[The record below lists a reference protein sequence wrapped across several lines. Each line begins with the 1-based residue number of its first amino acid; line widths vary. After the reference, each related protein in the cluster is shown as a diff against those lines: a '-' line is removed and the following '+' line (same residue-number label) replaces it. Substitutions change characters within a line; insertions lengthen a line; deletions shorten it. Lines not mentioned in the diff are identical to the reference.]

1 MIREANRSNWSLFV
15 IQTTLSDCFTVIS
28 GYVLTARLSHV
39 AGRSDEKSGL
49 FLMMTYPRSSAELWY
64 YVLEEAH
71 QQKFAGNYLGP
82 VGGRIVMETLRGPDD
97 GGRPVLFAQTR
108 CGNEINT
115 ITDPAV

>member
-28 GYVLTARLSHV
+28 GFVLTARLSHV

-64 YVLEEAH
+64 YVLEEAQ
-71 QQKFAGNYLGP
+71 QQKFARNYLGP
-82 VGGRIVMETLRGPDD
+82 VGGRDGNLRGPDD
-97 GGRPVLFAQTR
+97 GGRPLLFAQNPLETR
-108 CGNEINT
+108 
-115 ITDPAV
+115 